1 MNNKGSLALA
11 FVAVILALVVLS
23 VFLVNLAMR
32 DCNSN
37 RDFASNAYCGSDNEC
52 HYYPDKI
59 VVKENNFLPAALVIT
74 IGLIVASYINKKRSH

>member
-11 FVAVILALVVLS
+11 LVAVILALVGLT

-37 RDFASNAYCGSDNEC
+37 RDCASNAYCGSDHGC
-52 HYYPDKI
+52 HYYPENI
-59 VVKENNFLPAALVIT
+59 VVKENSFLPAALI
-74 IGLIVASYINKKRSH
+74 IGISLIVASYINKRRSV

>member
-37 RDFASNAYCGSDNEC
+37 RDCASNAYCGSDNEC